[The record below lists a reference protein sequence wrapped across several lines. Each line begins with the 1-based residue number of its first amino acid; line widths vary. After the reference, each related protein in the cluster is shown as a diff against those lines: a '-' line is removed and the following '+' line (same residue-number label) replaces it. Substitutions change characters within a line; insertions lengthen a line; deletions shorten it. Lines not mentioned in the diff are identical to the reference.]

1 MQDLFQ
7 ENGHQTET
15 PFTSVLWNAAE
26 SIIIVSQVNLIEK
39 RFVTQ
44 LLNFG
49 TRDLG
54 KLTPT
59 QIVSQDALPMQLDL
73 SAIKSYVEHSKE
85 LPVTVRHS
93 FMNIIPAPMLQHS
106 DTAIKDLM
114 DGFMQTDTPLKNVF
128 QPEFMTIAPPIC
140 PVEDELVWFNVTN
153 PAWHKPIY
161 DTSLGSV
168 PIDDEQSG
176 GGSSGSV
183 GGVDGISSGIGV
195 IGKRTKTAEA
205 KLSPDSTGMETV
217 VDGLAA
223 LSTTPSTPSSS
234 SAATSAAAA
243 VAAAQAAAI
252 SAIGVGRPSS
262 ASNTSTTTAAGNET
276 DTCNEARRIL
286 ELAFTEVLS
295 IQDRQILLNELERDA
310 DVVNQI
316 GLTPAKLP
324 LLVENNPLVAIEI
337 LLKLMHSDQ
346 ITEYFNVL
354 VNMEMSLY
362 SMEVV
367 NRLTTSVDLP
377 TEFVYL
383 YISNCIS
390 TCETI
395 TDKYIQTR
403 LVRLL
408 CVFLQSLIRN
418 KIINVKELFI
428 EVETFCVEFSRIKE
442 AAGLYRLLKQLE
454 MGDGSAGGTGTSAAG
469 TSGGIGVVGGGTSNT
484 TNIQSLTANSPNI
497 GSGPSTSI
505 TSAYIAEMARNTNST
520 SSSSTISNGNS
531 STAKSKD

>member
-7 ENGHQTET
+7 EGGHNIDT
-15 PFTSVLWNAAE
+15 PFATVLLNASD
-26 SIIIVSQVNLIEK
+26 SIIVVSTVNLIEK

-44 LLNFG
+44 LLKSG
-49 TRDLG
+49 TKELS
-54 KLTPT
+54 KLTPA
-59 QIVSQDALPMQLDL
+59 QIVQQDTLPQPLDVNTIKTYLDQL
-73 SAIKSYVEHSKE
+73 KE
-85 LPVTVRHS
+85 LPPTVRHS
-93 FMNIIPAPMLQHS
+93 LMNIIPAPTLQQS
-106 DTAIKDLM
+106 ETAIKDLM
-114 DGFMQTDTPLKNVF
+114 EGLMEADSPLKNVF
-128 QPEFMTIAPPIC
+128 QPEFITVAPPIC
-140 PVEDELVWFNVTN
+140 PVEDELIWFDISN

-161 DTSLGSV
+161 DTSLGSISASTV
-168 PIDDEQSG
+168 GKRNKLNGKATNQIVE
-176 GGSSGSV
+176 SV
-183 GGVDGISSGIGV
+183 VDGIS
-195 IGKRTKTAEA
+195 
-205 KLSPDSTGMETV
+205 
-217 VDGLAA
+217 A
-223 LSTTPSTPSSS
+223 LSTASTPTILT
-234 SAATSAAAA
+234 A
-243 VAAAQAAAI
+243 
-252 SAIGVGRPSS
+252 S
-262 ASNTSTTTAAGNET
+262 ASTTSSLLPPTET
-276 DTCNEARRIL
+276 SDATDECSEAKRIL
-286 ELAFTEVLS
+286 TQAFSEALN
-295 IQDRQILLNELERDA
+295 IQDRQILLNELEKDP
-310 DVVNQI
+310 DIVNNI

-337 LLKLMHSDQ
+337 LLKLMHSSQ

-454 MGDGSAGGTGTSAAG
+454 MGETSGTSTANNTTIATTSSANNTFTGTANS
-469 TSGGIGVVGGGTSNT
+469 SENT
-484 TNIQSLTANSPNI
+484 TN
-497 GSGPSTSI
+497 
-505 TSAYIAEMARNTNST
+505 SAST
-520 SSSSTISNGNS
+520 SSSSSNSATTGNTS
-531 STAKSKD
+531 LAKSKD

>member
-1 MQDLFQ
+1 MILSQCEQRLIHYIYSFIYFIIVGTLLTALVRQGDLSAIVQKICAYFVMQDLFQ
-7 ENGHQTET
+7 ENGHHTET
-15 PFTSVLWNAAE
+15 PFTSVLFNAGE
-26 SIIIVSQVNLIEK
+26 SIIIVSKVNLIEK

-49 TRDLG
+49 TKDLG
-54 KLTPT
+54 KLTSA
-59 QIVSQDALPMQLDL
+59 QIIQQETLPLQLDL
-73 SAIKSYVEHSKE
+73 NAIKAYLEHSKE
-85 LPVTVRHS
+85 LPSTVRHS
-93 FMNIIPAPMLQHS
+93 LMNIIPTPNLQHS
-106 DTAIKDLM
+106 DTAVKDLM
-114 DGFMQTDTPLKNVF
+114 EGFTQPDTPLKNVF
-128 QPEFMTIAPPIC
+128 QPEFITVAPPIC

-161 DTSLGSV
+161 DISLGS
-168 PIDDEQSG
+168 
-176 GGSSGSV
+176 
-183 GGVDGISSGIGV
+183 
-195 IGKRTKTAEA
+195 
-205 KLSPDSTGMETV
+205 
-217 VDGLAA
+217 
-223 LSTTPSTPSSS
+223 
-234 SAATSAAAA
+234 
-243 VAAAQAAAI
+243 I
-252 SAIGVGRPSS
+252 SATITSS
-262 ASNTSTTTAAGNET
+262 KRNKTSETTKQHISN
-276 DTCNEARRIL
+276 DTIESDNCSEARRIL
-286 ELAFTEVLS
+286 KQAFTEVLN
-295 IQDRQILLNELERDA
+295 IQDRQVLLNELEKDP
-310 DVVNQI
+310 DVVNNI

-337 LLKLMHSDQ
+337 LLKLMNSDQ

-454 MGDGSAGGTGTSAAG
+454 IGDGNS
-469 TSGGIGVVGGGTSNT
+469 
-484 TNIQSLTANSPNI
+484 TAL
-497 GSGPSTSI
+497 PSTSTTGNTVAAATSSPNAGTISGNYSSEI
-505 TSAYIAEMARNTNST
+505 TTNTNST

-531 STAKSKD
+531 SAAKSKE

>member
-7 ENGHQTET
+7 ENGQQTET
-15 PFTSVLWNAAE
+15 PFTSVLLNAGE
-26 SIIIVSQVNLIEK
+26 SIIIVSNVKWIEK

-49 TRDLG
+49 TKDLS
-54 KLTPT
+54 KLTPA
-59 QIVSQDALPMQLDL
+59 QIVTQEPAKVQLDL
-73 SAIKSYVEHSKE
+73 NAIKSYLDHSKE
-85 LPVTVRHS
+85 LPATVRHS
-93 FMNIIPAPMLQHS
+93 FMNIIPTPNLQHS
-106 DTAIKDLM
+106 DTAVKDLM
-114 DGFMQTDTPLKNVF
+114 DGFTQSDTPLKNVF
-128 QPEFMTIAPPIC
+128 QPEFITVAPPLC

-153 PAWHKPIY
+153 PAWHKPMY
-161 DTSLGSV
+161 DISLGSITSATNTT
-168 PIDDEQSG
+168 PTITS
-176 GGSSGSV
+176 
-183 GGVDGISSGIGV
+183 
-195 IGKRTKTAEA
+195 KRTKTMDA
-205 KLSPDSTGMETV
+205 KTPATTESV
-217 VDGLAA
+217 IDGLAA
-223 LSTTPSTPSSS
+223 IS
-234 SAATSAAAA
+234 TSARPT
-243 VAAAQAAAI
+243 
-252 SAIGVGRPSS
+252 SAD
-262 ASNTSTTTAAGNET
+262 NELNNCT
-276 DTCNEARRIL
+276 EARRIL
-286 ELAFTEVLS
+286 KQAFAEVLN
-295 IQDRQILLNELERDA
+295 IQDRQVLLNELEKDP
-310 DVVNQI
+310 DVVNNI
-316 GLTPAKLP
+316 GLTPAELP

-454 MGDGSAGGTGTSAAG
+454 MGDGSTALPTSAANNNPLSA
-469 TSGGIGVVGGGTSNT
+469 TSPNVVNT
-484 TNIQSLTANSPNI
+484 T
-497 GSGPSTSI
+497 PSMPGQFGTDI
-505 TSAYIAEMARNTNST
+505 TTNTNST
-520 SSSSTISNGNS
+520 SSSSTNS

>member
-7 ENGHQTET
+7 ENGQQTET
-15 PFTSVLWNAAE
+15 PFTSVLLNAGE
-26 SIIIVSQVNLIEK
+26 SIIIVSNVKWIEK

-49 TRDLG
+49 TKDLS
-54 KLTPT
+54 KLTPA
-59 QIVSQDALPMQLDL
+59 QIVTQEPAKVQLDL
-73 SAIKSYVEHSKE
+73 NAIKSYLDHSKE
-85 LPVTVRHS
+85 LPATVRHS
-93 FMNIIPAPMLQHS
+93 FMNIIPTPDLQHS
-106 DTAIKDLM
+106 DTAVKDLM
-114 DGFMQTDTPLKNVF
+114 DGFTQSDTPLKNVF
-128 QPEFMTIAPPIC
+128 QPEFITVAPPLC

-153 PAWHKPIY
+153 PAWHKPMY
-161 DTSLGSV
+161 DISLGSITSATNTT
-168 PIDDEQSG
+168 PTITS
-176 GGSSGSV
+176 
-183 GGVDGISSGIGV
+183 
-195 IGKRTKTAEA
+195 KRTKTMDA
-205 KLSPDSTGMETV
+205 KTPATTESVM
-217 VDGLAA
+217 DGLAA
-223 LSTTPSTPSSS
+223 IS
-234 SAATSAAAA
+234 TSARPT
-243 VAAAQAAAI
+243 
-252 SAIGVGRPSS
+252 SAD
-262 ASNTSTTTAAGNET
+262 NELNNCT
-276 DTCNEARRIL
+276 EARRIL
-286 ELAFTEVLS
+286 KQAFAEVLN
-295 IQDRQILLNELERDA
+295 IQDRQVLLNELEKDP
-310 DVVNQI
+310 DVVNNI
-316 GLTPAKLP
+316 GLTPAELP

-454 MGDGSAGGTGTSAAG
+454 MGDGSTALPTSAANNNPLSA
-469 TSGGIGVVGGGTSNT
+469 TSPNVVNT
-484 TNIQSLTANSPNI
+484 T
-497 GSGPSTSI
+497 PSMPGQFGTDI
-505 TSAYIAEMARNTNST
+505 TTNTNST
-520 SSSSTISNGNS
+520 SSSSTNS

>member
-1 MQDLFQ
+1 MTILVRQGDLSGIVQKICAYFVIQDLFQ
-7 ENGHQTET
+7 DNGSHTET
-15 PFTSVLWNAAE
+15 PFTSVLLNAGE
-26 SIIIVSQVNLIEK
+26 SIIIVSKVNLIEK

-49 TRDLG
+49 TKELA
-54 KLTPT
+54 KLTPA
-59 QIVSQDALPMQLDL
+59 QIIQQETLPLQLDVN
-73 SAIKSYVEHSKE
+73 AIKSYLEHSKE
-85 LPVTVRHS
+85 LPSTVRHS
-93 FMNIIPAPMLQHS
+93 LMNIIPTPNLQPS
-106 DTAIKDLM
+106 ETTVKDLM
-114 DGFMQTDTPLKNVF
+114 DGFTHLDTPLKNVF
-128 QPEFMTIAPPIC
+128 QPEFITIAPPLC

-161 DTSLGSV
+161 DISLGS
-168 PIDDEQSG
+168 
-176 GGSSGSV
+176 
-183 GGVDGISSGIGV
+183 ISAAVS
-195 IGKRTKTAEA
+195 GKRTKTDA
-205 KLSPDSTGMETV
+205 TG
-217 VDGLAA
+217 DGVAA
-223 LSTTPSTPSSS
+223 LT
-234 SAATSAAAA
+234 
-243 VAAAQAAAI
+243 
-252 SAIGVGRPSS
+252 
-262 ASNTSTTTAAGNET
+262 TSTKSTS
-276 DTCNEARRIL
+276 DTELNNCSEARRIL
-286 ELAFTEVLS
+286 NQAFTEVLN
-295 IQDRQILLNELERDA
+295 IQDRTVLINELEKDP
-310 DVVNQI
+310 DVVNNI
-316 GLTPAKLP
+316 GLTPGKLP
-324 LLVENNPLVAIEI
+324 DLVENNPLVAIEI

-454 MGDGSAGGTGTSAAG
+454 MGDGSSGSA
-469 TSGGIGVVGGGTSNT
+469 
-484 TNIQSLTANSPNI
+484 L
-497 GSGPSTSI
+497 PSTSTNSTATMAISSPNAGTTASEI
-505 TSAYIAEMARNTNST
+505 TTNST

-531 STAKSKD
+531 LAAKSKE